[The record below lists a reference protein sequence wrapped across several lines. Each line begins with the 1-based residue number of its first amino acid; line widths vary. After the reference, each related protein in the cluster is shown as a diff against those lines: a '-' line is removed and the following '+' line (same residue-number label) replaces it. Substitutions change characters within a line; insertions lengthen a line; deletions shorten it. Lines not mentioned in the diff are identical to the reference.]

1 MEDFGA
7 CYGVIV
13 NDYELRQGLVKIREI
28 EQSRRSR
35 QAMSWSAY
43 SWLIHAVRGL
53 LSGAGR
59 KSLHPE
65 PFRVIDHVA
74 CEASAIWTA
83 RNTPS

>member
-13 NDYELRQGLVKIREI
+13 NDYELRQDLVKIREA

-35 QAMSWSAY
+35 QAMGWSAH

-59 KSLHPE
+59 KSLYPE
-65 PFRVIDHVA
+65 PLRAIDDVA
-74 CEASAIWTA
+74 
-83 RNTPS
+83 